1 MALPK
6 LTAPEFKTEMPST
19 KEEIIY
25 RPFLVKEQKLLL
37 MASEGDDEIEI
48 LHAVENIVE
57 SCVLNKKIVARE
69 LSSFDLEFLFLRI
82 RSKSI
87 GETVSLTAKHDE
99 DNECQETTE
108 IELNLDDVNVVFDE
122 ENDPIVKLNEEIGLK
137 MKYPTFKVIQEVN
150 ASDKTETEKSLLL
163 IKECI
168 LQVFDEEN
176 VYEEFTDEELDN
188 FIEDMTEDQLQ
199 SVQKFFATLPALK
212 KEITYKCKVCGKK
225 ESVTME
231 GLMSFFA

>member
-37 MASEGDDEIEI
+37 MASEGDDEAEI

-69 LSSFDLEFLFLRI
+69 LPSFDLEFLFLRI

-212 KEITYKCKVCGKK
+212 KEITYKCKACGKK

>member
-19 KEEIIY
+19 KEEIVY

-37 MASEGDDEIEI
+37 MASEGDDENEI
-48 LHAVENIVE
+48 LHAVEMIVE
-57 SCVLNKKIVARE
+57 SCVLNKKIIAKE
-69 LSSFDLEFLFLRI
+69 LPSFDLEFLFLRI

-87 GETVSLTAKHDE
+87 GETVSLTANHD
-99 DNECQETTE
+99 DDHDCQETTE
-108 IELNLDDVNVVFDE
+108 IKLNLDEVDVVFDE

-150 ASDKTETEKSLLL
+150 MSDKTETEKSLLL

-176 VYEEFTDEELDN
+176 VYEEFTDKEIDS

-199 SVQKFFATLPALK
+199 SVQKFFATLPTLK
-212 KEITYKCKVCGKK
+212 KEISFKCKTCDKE
-225 ESVTME
+225 ESVMME

>member
-37 MASEGDDEIEI
+37 MASEGDDENEI

-57 SCVLNKKIVARE
+57 SCVLNKKVVARE
-69 LSSFDLEFLFLRI
+69 LPSFDLEFLFLRI

-87 GETVSLTAKHDE
+87 GEFVSLTGKHD
-99 DNECQETTE
+99 DDHDCQETTE
-108 IELNLDDVNVVFDE
+108 IDLNLDEVNVVFDE

-168 LQVFDEEN
+168 LQVFDEDN
-176 VYEEFTDEELDN
+176 VYEEFTEEELDN

-199 SVQKFFATLPALK
+199 SVQKFFATLPKLK
-212 KEITYKCKVCGKK
+212 KEVSFKCKACGKK
-225 ESVTME
+225 ESVMME

>member
-6 LTAPEFKTEMPST
+6 LTAPEFKTELPST
-19 KEEIIY
+19 KEEIVY

-37 MASEGDDEIEI
+37 MASEGEDESEI

-69 LSSFDLEFLFLRI
+69 MPSFDLEFLFLRI

-87 GETVSLTAKHDE
+87 GETVSLTGKHE
-99 DNECQETTE
+99 DDHECQETTK
-108 IELNLDDVNVVFDE
+108 IELNLDEVDIVFDE

-137 MKYPTFKVIQEVN
+137 MKYPTFKVIQGIN

-163 IKECI
+163 IKEWI

-176 VYEEFTDEELDN
+176 VYEEFTDEEIDS

-199 SVQKFFATLPALK
+199 SVQKFFATLPTLK
-212 KEITYKCKVCGKK
+212 KEVSFTCETCGKK
-225 ESVTME
+225 ESVVME
-231 GLMSFFA
+231 GLMSFFV